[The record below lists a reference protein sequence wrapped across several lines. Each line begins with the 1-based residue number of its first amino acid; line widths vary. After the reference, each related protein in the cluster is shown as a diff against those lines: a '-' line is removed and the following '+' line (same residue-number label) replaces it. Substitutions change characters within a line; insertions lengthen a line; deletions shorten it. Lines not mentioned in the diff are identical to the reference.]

1 MTIDI
6 AIQAVCGRKIFIW
19 WPCEGTLND
28 FLLWQK
34 KIANCLK
41 CIKTQNITS
50 YFERCLKCHFYLNFC
65 VYKKNKYFPLF
76 VKFGNTKTIMTSL
89 KYAPTKSKIVK
100 LLPSVTVAVALLDTS
115 LNINQQV
122 WRRHVHQP
130 DSKH

>member
-1 MTIDI
+1 MS
-6 AIQAVCGRKIFIW
+6 
-19 WPCEGTLND
+19 
-28 FLLWQK
+28 FLPEFL
-34 KIANCLK
+34 
-41 CIKTQNITS
+41 
-50 YFERCLKCHFYLNFC
+50 C
-65 VYKKNKYFPLF
+65 VQKNKYFPLF
-76 VKFGNTKTIMTSL
+76 VNFGNTKTIMTSL